1 MGETVAFASNRL
13 FFKNVLALPHDVGQA
28 SPPIS
33 KFEGDARS
41 FLRRAFLAC
50 KIGQGGGTV
59 AVRSRA
65 RFQNRA
71 VLS

>member
-13 FFKNVLALPHDVGQA
+13 FFQNVLTLPRNVGQA

-33 KFEGDARS
+33 KFEGNARS
-41 FLRRAFLAC
+41 FLRRTFLAC
-50 KIGQGGGTV
+50 KIEEGGRTV
-59 AVRSRA
+59 AVWSQA

-71 VLS
+71 VFS